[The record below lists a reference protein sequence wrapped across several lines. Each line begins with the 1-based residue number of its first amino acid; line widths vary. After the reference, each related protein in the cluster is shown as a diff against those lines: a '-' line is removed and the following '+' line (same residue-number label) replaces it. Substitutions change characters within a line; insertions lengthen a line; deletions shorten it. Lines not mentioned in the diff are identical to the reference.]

1 MGTITATKK
10 VVMLI
15 LKGDIDLEDIIALK
29 GIITTFIEKESFFF
43 ILDFSQVNHIN
54 VSGIEYLNE
63 RKERLRSLGGDMR
76 IVGCNDYVKSLFVY
90 AGYAGE
96 FEFYP
101 TEEDAVKSLESM
113 I

>member
-1 MGTITATKK
+1 MATVTATKK

-15 LKGDIDLEDIIALK
+15 LKGEIDLEDIVALK
-29 GIITTFIEKESFFF
+29 GIISTFIEKESFFF
-43 ILDFSQVNHIN
+43 ILDFSQVNHLN

-63 RKERLRSLGGDMR
+63 RKERLRSLGGDLK
-76 IVGCNDYVKSLFVY
+76 IVGCGDYVQSLFTY

-96 FEFYP
+96 FDFYG
-101 TEEDAVKSLESM
+101 TEDEAVKSLETM